1 MFRLNIMGKPIFI
14 IGGSHH
20 NTLGVI
26 RAFGELGLAKDI
38 VLFIDNSDHIITTTK
53 YVTNERIHRFSN
65 NCEIAELVIEAASKY
80 DSKPVVICCGDPYIE
95 AIDNSSDIIST
106 VCTIP
111 RASHFGGIVEY
122 LDKNRQRD
130 LAIKCGFELPRKFE
144 IDNVKFPCILKPEN
158 STKGSKN
165 DIAICRSEAE
175 LKDYLKNHN
184 TTVSIEE
191 FIEKE
196 IEYQLIGC
204 SLHQQIIIPGYTD
217 IIRQPENTNTGYL
230 KYSPISDGFVSPEL
244 LDKVKKLIIGIGYL
258 GLFSVEFLRAK
269 NGKDYFLEINMRND
283 GNAYCVTSAG
293 VNLPYLWYKY
303 ADNPDSIITEQ
314 TDFSK
319 PIYWLPEDDLRSI
332 KKIGPYK
339 WLKQWTSADSHAYAN
354 KKDPKPV
361 VYYFLYF
368 FKRHIFH

>member
-26 RAFGELGLAKDI
+26 RAFGELGIAKDI

-53 YVTNERIHRFSN
+53 YVTNERIHRFSS
-65 NCEIAELVIEAASKY
+65 NCEIAELVIQAASKF
-80 DSKPVVICCGDPYIE
+80 DSKPVVICCGDPYID

-130 LAIKCGFELPRKFE
+130 LAIKCGFKLPRKFE

-165 DIAICRSEAE
+165 DIAICKSEAE
-175 LKDYLKNHN
+175 LKEYLKSHASI
-184 TTVSIEE
+184 VSIEE
-191 FIEKE
+191 FIDKE
-196 IEYQLIGC
+196 IEFQLIGC
-204 SLHQQIIIPGYTD
+204 SLQQQIIIPGYTD

-244 LDKVKKLIIGIGYL
+244 LEKVKKLIRGIGYI
-258 GLFSVEFLRAK
+258 GLFSVEFLRARD
-269 NGKDYFLEINMRND
+269 GKDYFLEINMRND

-332 KKIGPYK
+332 KKIGPTK
-339 WLKQWTSADSHAYAN
+339 WLKQWISADSHAYAN
-354 KKDPKPV
+354 KKAPKPF
-361 VYYFLYF
+361 VYYFLDF

>member
-1 MFRLNIMGKPIFI
+1 MGKPIFI

-26 RAFGELGLAKDI
+26 RAFGETGLADDI
-38 VLFIDNSDHIITTTK
+38 VLFIDDSDRIITKTK
-53 YVTNERIHRFSN
+53 YVDKKRIHRFADNS
-65 NCEIAELVIEAASKY
+65 EIAGLVIKAAHKA

-95 AIDNSSDIIST
+95 AIDKEGDIISKL
-106 VCTIP
+106 CYIP
-111 RASHFGGIVEY
+111 RASDIGGIVKF
-122 LDKNRQRD
+122 LDKNEQRS
-130 LAIKCGFELPRKFE
+130 LALKCGLILPEKFE
-144 IDNVKFPCILKPEN
+144 IDNVGFPCIIKPEN

-165 DIAICRSEAE
+165 DISICRSEIE
-175 LKDYLKNHN
+175 LKEYLKSH
-184 TTVSIEE
+184 TSSITIEE

-196 IEYQLIGC
+196 IEFQLIGC
-204 SLHQQIIIPGYTD
+204 SLQQQIIIPGYTD

-244 LDKVKKLIIGIGYL
+244 LDKVKKLIRGIGYL

-303 ADNPDSIITEQ
+303 ADNPDSTITEKN
-314 TDFSK
+314 DFSK

-332 KKIGPYK
+332 RKIGPYK
-339 WLKQWTSADSHAYAN
+339 WLKQWISADSHAYAN

-361 VYYFLYF
+361 IYYFLEF
-368 FKRHIFH
+368 FKRHLFH